1 VSFLLALL
9 GPLPGVAVRMEL
21 FHVPL
26 VLETTLLGV
35 AVLGAAFLLA
45 WAAEV
50 AQLDISQTL
59 AIAVLALIA
68 VLPEYAVDL
77 FLAFR
82 AGQGDEAKRH
92 LAVANMTGANR
103 LLIGVGWAVVVL
115 IFYWK
120 KRDRGRPAEPLR
132 LRPEQRTDVGFL
144 LVATLWAFS
153 IPFRGEIGI
162 LDLVFLGG
170 LFIAYIFRA
179 AREEVEEPELIG
191 AAAALGALPT
201 ASRRVATVGLFVY
214 AAAAI
219 LFVAEH
225 FADGLIEIGTSF
237 GISEFLLIQ
246 WVAPLASEAPEM
258 IIAILFTLRLKAQ
271 AGMGTLISSKVNQ
284 WTLLIGTL
292 GLVYSLGAGQIDA
305 LHFDFEQKEEVFL
318 TAAQSLFAVAIIA
331 NLSISRRE
339 AVAMLVLFFGQ
350 FLLPYSPVRIGFGIA
365 YIVFA
370 IGIFVASS
378 EARQGLLSALKHV
391 FEPITRPRRR
401 KGKLPG

>member
-1 VSFLLALL
+1 MSPTNLLRPTFLLALL
-9 GPLPGVAVRMEL
+9 GPVPGIAVRLEAV
-21 FHVPL
+21 HVPL
-26 VLETTLLGV
+26 VWETALFGV
-35 AVLGAAFLLA
+35 AILGAAFLLS

-77 FLAFR
+77 FLAYR

-103 LLIGVGWAVVVL
+103 LLIGIGWAVVVL

-120 KRDRGRPAEPLR
+120 TRNRELR
-132 LRPEQRTDVGFL
+132 LRSEQRTDVGFL
-144 LVATLWAFS
+144 LVATLWAFT
-153 IPFRGEIGI
+153 IPFRGEIGL
-162 LDLVFLGG
+162 LDLAVLGG
-170 LFIAYIFRA
+170 LFVAYIFRA

-201 ASRRVATVGLFVY
+201 TARRTVTVALFLY
-214 AAAAI
+214 SAAAI
-219 LFVAEH
+219 LFVAEP
-225 FADGLIEIGTSF
+225 FADGLIEIGESF
-237 GISEFLLIQ
+237 GISTFLLIQ

-292 GLVYSLGAGQIDA
+292 GLVYSIGAGQVDA
-305 LHFDFEQKEEVFL
+305 LQFDFEQKEEVFL
-318 TAAQSLFAVAIIA
+318 TAAQSLFAVAVIA
-331 NLSISRRE
+331 NLRITRNE
-339 AVAMLVLFFGQ
+339 ALMMLALFIGQ

-365 YIVFA
+365 YIVLA
-370 IGIFVASS
+370 VGIFAYSRD
-378 EARQGLLSALKHV
+378 ARSGVVSALKHV
-391 FEPITRPRRR
+391 FEPITRPRRGR
-401 KGKLPG
+401 